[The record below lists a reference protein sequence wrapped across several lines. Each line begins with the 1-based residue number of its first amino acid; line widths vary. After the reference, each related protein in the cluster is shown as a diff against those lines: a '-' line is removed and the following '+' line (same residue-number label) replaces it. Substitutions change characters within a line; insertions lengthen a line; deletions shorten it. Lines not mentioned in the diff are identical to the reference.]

1 MSGLV
6 RRTANAGE
14 EGDTGK
20 AAWSADRGSVTVVW
34 LAALLV
40 CLMFGTVAFAL
51 TEFASA
57 RARVSAAADLAALA
71 AANRTLFDD
80 GCERAAAVARAND
93 AEMESC
99 RVDGMD
105 AVVTVAGRARG
116 ALDRLARAAGKSAP
130 RIVVEAKA
138 GQPESV
144 T

>member
-1 MSGLV
+1 MSGLI
-6 RRTANAGE
+6 RRSRTA
-14 EGDTGK
+14 GK
-20 AAWSADRGSVTVVW
+20 TVATADRGSVTVVW

-40 CLMFGTVAFAL
+40 CLMLGTVAFAL

-71 AANRTLFDD
+71 AANRALFDD
-80 GCERAAAVARAND
+80 GCERAAAVARVND
-93 AEMESC
+93 AVIQSC

-105 AVVTVAGRARG
+105 VVVTVAGRARG
-116 ALDRLARAAGKSAP
+116 ALDRLARAAGQSAP

-138 GQPESV
+138 GQPKSV